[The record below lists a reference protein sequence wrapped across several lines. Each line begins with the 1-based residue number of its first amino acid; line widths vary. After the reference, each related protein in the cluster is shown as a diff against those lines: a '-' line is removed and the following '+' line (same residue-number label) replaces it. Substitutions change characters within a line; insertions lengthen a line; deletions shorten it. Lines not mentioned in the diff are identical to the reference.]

1 MFFGFFPCILLT
13 WYTRGVKERQRPLV
27 GIAKN
32 GKGEKDRLILL
43 MMGRDSL
50 LLSTYLDWSTV
61 LSDIDMP
68 TWRNR
73 ASLRVRFSKGVTP

>member
-1 MFFGFFPCILLT
+1 
-13 WYTRGVKERQRPLV
+13 
-27 GIAKN
+27 
-32 GKGEKDRLILL
+32 

-73 ASLRVRFSKGVTP
+73 ASLRVRYFSLGACQEPTETMTPEVRHLSTSHTVFQLDDR